1 MKFWITTLLV
11 DLLVPVIIL
20 IIGILYIKK
29 PATHIN
35 WMHGYRTER
44 SMRNQEAWDFAQR
57 YFGDVCCR
65 LGSCFILLT
74 LILMISVSKQSQK
87 NIITL
92 GNIIGIGEC
101 FMMIYLLIPTERALK
116 KKYDS

>member
-1 MKFWITTLLV
+1 MKFWITTLFL

-57 YFGDVCCR
+57 YFGGTCFR
-65 LGSCFILLT
+65 LGTGFTLLT
-74 LILMISVSKQSQK
+74 LVSMLSVLGQNQK
-87 NIITL
+87 NIKML
-92 GNIIGIGEC
+92 GSVIGIAEV
-101 FMMIYLLIPTERALK
+101 FMMIYILIPTERALK
-116 KKYDS
+116 RKYE